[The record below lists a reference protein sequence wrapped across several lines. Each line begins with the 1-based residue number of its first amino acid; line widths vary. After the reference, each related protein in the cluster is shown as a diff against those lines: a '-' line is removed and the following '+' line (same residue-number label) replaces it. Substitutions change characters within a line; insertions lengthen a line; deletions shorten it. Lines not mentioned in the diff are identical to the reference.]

1 MIRDLMVECVECR
14 FNAARPQPVQWLS
27 DNGSAYATA
36 GTIEI
41 ATALNLTPC
50 FTPVESPEGNG
61 VADAFVNTFKRD
73 YIRIKPLTNAETALN
88 AVADWMNDYNEVD
101 PHSGLAY
108 RSPKGIQRA
117 IATRCVSGLT
127 GSAPLRF

>member
-14 FNAARPQPVQWLS
+14 FSAARPQPVQWLS

-50 FTPVESPEGNG
+50 FTPVESPEAMVSPMLSSIPSN
-61 VADAFVNTFKRD
+61 VITS
-73 YIRIKPLTNAETALN
+73 ALN
-88 AVADWMNDYNEVD
+88 
-101 PHSGLAY
+101 
-108 RSPKGIQRA
+108 R
-117 IATRCVSGLT
+117 
-127 GSAPLRF
+127 